1 MAAYWTLFGI
11 WAVGAIQFARKHAI
25 RGDKFLFVV
34 ALLLTAGL
42 IGLRFEI
49 GGDWHQY
56 LELYELMYFQ
66 PLFEALR
73 VTDPGYAFF
82 NWAGAQVDWGVWFP
96 NLVCALIFCIGLGRL
111 AKDQPNP
118 WLAMLVAVPYLII
131 VVAMGY
137 TRQAA
142 AIGILCYALVG
153 ASERN
158 IIRLIVSAAV
168 AGMFHKTAVLMLL
181 VLLAPV
187 ISRRFLLGAIGT
199 LMFAAFFYF
208 FLSSV
213 QDRLVTNYVQGSY
226 DSQGAG
232 VRIAMNVV
240 AGAVMLFFRARMG
253 FNPYQKTF
261 WTINA
266 LLSVVSAIALY
277 YLESSTGV
285 DRIAL
290 FLIPLQIVTFSR
302 LPYALS
308 ASREKALPS
317 LIFVVMA
324 YSFTVQYVWLNYAD
338 NAKSWVPYKNYLW
351 TPGARDQP
359 PVI

>member
-11 WAVGAIQFARKHAI
+11 WALGAIQFARKHAI
-25 RGDKFLFVV
+25 RGDKFLFAV
-34 ALLLTAGL
+34 ALLLTVGM
-42 IGLRFEI
+42 IGLRFEV

-56 LELYELMYFQ
+56 LELYQLMYFQ
-66 PLFEALR
+66 PMMEALR
-73 VTDPGYAFF
+73 VIDPGYAFF
-82 NWAGAQVDWGVWFP
+82 NWAGAQVDWGIWFP
-96 NLVCALIFCIGLGRL
+96 NLVCAAIFCIGLGRL

-142 AIGILCYALVG
+142 AIGILCYAIVG
-153 ASERN
+153 ATERN
-158 IIRLIVSAAV
+158 IIRLVILTAV
-168 AGMFHKTAVLMLL
+168 AGMFHKTSVLILP
-181 VLLAPV
+181 VLLAP
-187 ISRRFLLGAIGT
+187 IITRRFLLGAIGI

-208 FLSSV
+208 FLSSF
-213 QDRLVTNYVQGSY
+213 QDRLVTNYVQASY

-232 VRIAMNVV
+232 VRVAMNVV
-240 AGAVMLFFRARMG
+240 AGAVMLVFRERMR
-253 FNPYQKTF
+253 FDPYQKTF

-266 LLSVVSAIALY
+266 LLAVISAIALW

-290 FLIPLQIVTFSR
+290 FLIPLQIATLSR

-308 ASREKALPS
+308 SSRDKALPS
-317 LIFVVMA
+317 LILVVMA

-338 NAKSWVPYKNYLW
+338 NARSWVPYKNYLW
-351 TPGARDQP
+351 TPAPQNP
-359 PVI
+359 LSPV

>member
-1 MAAYWTLFGI
+1 M
-11 WAVGAIQFARKHAI
+11 WALGAVQFARKHSI
-25 RGDKFLFVV
+25 RGDRFLFAVG
-34 ALLLTAGL
+34 LLLTACFV
-42 IGLRFEI
+42 GLRFEI

-66 PLFEALR
+66 PLFDSLR

-96 NLVCALIFCIGLGRL
+96 NLACALIFCAGLGRL
-111 AKDQPNP
+111 ARDQPNP
-118 WLAMLVAVPYLII
+118 WLAVLVAVPYLII

-142 AIGILCYALVG
+142 AIGVLCYAVVG

-158 IIRLIVSAAV
+158 ILRLVVI
-168 AGMFHKTAVLMLL
+168 AGIAGLFHKTAILMLL

-187 ISRRFLLGAIGT
+187 ITRRFVIGTLGT
-199 LMFAAFFYF
+199 LMFGFFFYF
-208 FLSSV
+208 FLSSF
-213 QDRLVTNYVQGSY
+213 QDRLVTNYVQASY

-232 VRIAMNVV
+232 IRVAMNVV
-240 AGAVMLFFRARMG
+240 AGGMMLVFRNRMG
-253 FNPYQKTF
+253 FDEYQKTF
-261 WTINA
+261 WTLNA
-266 LLSVVSAIALY
+266 LLAVVSAVALA

-308 ASREKALPS
+308 STKDKALPS
-317 LIFVVMA
+317 LLFGVMA
-324 YSFTVQYVWLNYAD
+324 YSFAVQYVWLNFAD
-338 NAKSWVPYKNYLW
+338 NAASWVPYKSFVW
-351 TPGARDQP
+351 TPPAP
-359 PVI
+359 KVS

>member
-1 MAAYWTLFGI
+1 MTAYWSLFAMWGL
-11 WAVGAIQFARKHAI
+11 GAIQFARKRAI

-34 ALLLTAGL
+34 GLLLTAGL
-42 IGLRFEI
+42 IGLRLEV

-56 LELYELMYFQ
+56 SELYDIMYFQ

-96 NLVCALIFCIGLGRL
+96 NLACALIFCAGLGWL
-111 AKDQPNP
+111 ARDQPNP
-118 WLAMLVAVPYLII
+118 WLAVLVAVPYLTI

-142 AIGILCYALVG
+142 AIGILCFAVVG
-153 ASERN
+153 GSERR
-158 IIRLIVSAAV
+158 IVRLVVISVV
-168 AGMFHKTAVLMLL
+168 AGLFHKTAVLMLL

-187 ISRRFLLGAIGT
+187 LTRRFLIGAIGI
-199 LMFAAFFYF
+199 LMFATFFYF
-208 FLSSV
+208 FLGSV
-213 QDRLVTNYVQGSY
+213 QDRLVTNYVQASY

-232 VRIAMNVV
+232 IRIAMNVV
-240 AGAVMLFFRARMG
+240 AGALMLLFRGRMG
-253 FNPYQKTF
+253 FDRYQKLY

-266 LLSVVSAIALY
+266 LLSVVSALALY
-277 YLESSTGV
+277 LIESSTGV

-308 ASREKALPS
+308 ASREKVLPS
-317 LIFVVMA
+317 VVFGVMA
-324 YSFTVQYVWLNYAD
+324 YSFAVQYVWLNYAD
-338 NAKSWVPYKNYLW
+338 NAKSWVPYRSYLW
-351 TPGARDQP
+351 TPAPQTAS
-359 PVI
+359 